1 MINFNVVPHL
11 NWINTSLALILFG
24 VGLFCCLTQRN
35 ILKQVIGLK
44 IMLQGAALSLVHA
57 GHLAGDLRQAQ
68 MMVISALVAETI
80 VIALAIAL
88 IVNAFRHEPS
98 GDIDRL
104 DQLKG

>member
-1 MINFNVVPHL
+1 MININAVL
-11 NWINTSLALILFG
+11 YLDWINTGLALILFG
-24 VGLFCCLTQRN
+24 VGFFCCLTQRN

-57 GHLAGDLRQAQ
+57 GHLTGDLRLAQ

-88 IVNAFRHEPS
+88 VVNAFRHEPS

-104 DQLKG
+104 DQLRG